1 MDKTTITKDQLNLF
15 VWAGKQYLVNREES
29 ELTKAIESILP
40 QAIKKLQKVERQR
53 DLFKISLAKKT
64 NSKHIDLDK
73 NGRYQHTED
82 DTKKI
87 WDKMDEIDAE
97 TVTLNCHVVPD
108 KDYPKEDITF
118 DMKRAFQSI
127 VIPAMPVYDVSEEED
142 EKTDDKE
149 EQQNDD

>member
-1 MDKTTITKDQLNLF
+1 MEKTTITKEQLNLF
-15 VWAGKQYLVNREES
+15 VWAGKQYLINREGS
-29 ELTKAIESILP
+29 ELTKAIEAILP
-40 QAIKKLQKVERQR
+40 EGIKKLQKTERAR

-87 WDKMDEIDAE
+87 WEKMDEIDAE
-97 TVTLNCHVVPD
+97 TIQLSCHVI
-108 KDYPKEDITF
+108 KDYPTEDITF

-127 VIPAMPVYDVSEEED
+127 VIPAMPVTEFEEEHEEEHEEESD
-142 EKTDDKE
+142 HKTD
-149 EQQNDD
+149 